1 MKILLKALRILAII
15 VVSIVLL
22 NIVLFITLSIPYVQ
36 NKAKDFALSKIKPM
50 INTEAS
56 IGNIQLQLLNS
67 VKLRDVYVED
77 QNQDTLIFAGKLD
90 VKFNPL
96 GLHNNKLQFYA
107 INLQDFTANI
117 YKETPDTTFN
127 SQFIKEA
134 FAS

>member
-1 MKILLKALRILAII
+1 M
-15 VVSIVLL
+15 SIVLL

-96 GLHNNKLQFYA
+96 GLLNNKLQFYA

-127 SQFIKEA
+127 FQFI
-134 FAS
+134 